1 MVAIFFGIITRQA
14 IGCGTFRSVCDLETA
29 IKIYIDGWNE
39 RAHLFT
45 WTKNADDTSRTRET
59 AGARD
64 EPEPD
69 TRAERPSGV
78 VRVCSE

>member
-1 MVAIFFGIITRQA
+1 ML
-14 IGCGTFRSVCDLETA
+14 VCDLETA
-29 IKIYIDGWNE
+29 IKIYIDGRNE

-45 WTKNADDTSRTRET
+45 WTKNADDIIARALNQKIDDTSRTREA

-69 TRAERPSGV
+69 TRAERPSCV